1 MITERAIF
9 TVKPG
14 EEDKFEAAVKEAKK
28 FPESVDGFI
37 SLKLHRGI
45 ESPSVYLLLI
55 EWESVE
61 AHMDGFRDSPK
72 FAEWR
77 GLIGPFFAADVD
89 MEHVTQV
96 I

>member
-1 MITERAIF
+1 MITERAFF
-9 TVKPG
+9 TVKSG
-14 EEDKFEAAVKEAKK
+14 EEQQFEAAVKEAKK
-28 FPESVDGFI
+28 FPESIDGFI
-37 SLKLHRGI
+37 SLELHRGI

-61 AHMDGFRDSPK
+61 AHMVGFRDSPK
-72 FAEWR
+72 FAQWR

-89 MEHVTQV
+89 MEHVIQV

>member
-1 MITERAIF
+1 MITERAFF
-9 TVKPG
+9 TIKPG
-14 EEDKFEAAVKEAKK
+14 EEEQFEAAVKEAKK

-37 SLKLHRGI
+37 SFKLYRGI

-55 EWESVE
+55 EWESIK
-61 AHMDGFRDSPK
+61 AHEEGFRDSPK

>member
-1 MITERAIF
+1 MITERAFF
-9 TVKPG
+9 TIKPG
-14 EEDKFEAAVKEAKK
+14 EEEQFEAAVKEAKQ
-28 FPESVDGFI
+28 FPESIPGFI
-37 SLKLHRGI
+37 SFELHRGI

-61 AHMDGFRDSPK
+61 AHMDGFRGSPK

-77 GLIGPFFAADVD
+77 GLIGPYFAADVD
-89 MEHVTQV
+89 MEHVTRV